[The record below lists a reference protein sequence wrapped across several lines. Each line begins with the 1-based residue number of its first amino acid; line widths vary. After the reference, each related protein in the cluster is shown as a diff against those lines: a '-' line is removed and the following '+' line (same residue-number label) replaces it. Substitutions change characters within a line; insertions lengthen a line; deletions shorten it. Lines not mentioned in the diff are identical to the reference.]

1 MMRASGLLKNT
12 RLDKDLDLLEISKKL
27 KIPIK
32 SLSAIENEDIA
43 NFPQEPYCSLI
54 VKDYADFL
62 GLNGSNILCLF
73 RRDFDQKK
81 KNKGNTQHL
90 FSFTPQFTFKI
101 SLFIIIIL
109 FSFYLVFEYI
119 KFNQPPKLKVN
130 WPLDTI
136 ITSSSVDI
144 SGVTEIEST
153 IRINDDLIIVDNQGG
168 FNKKI
173 DLVEGDNKISIESKS
188 PSGKVT
194 YEEKTIKYSP

>member
-1 MMRASGLLKNT
+1 MIRASALLKDT
-12 RLDKDLDLLEISKKL
+12 RLDKDLDLIEISKKL
-27 KIPIK
+27 KIPVK
-32 SLSAIENEDIA
+32 SLAAIENEDVT

-81 KNKGNTQHL
+81 KNKGNSKQL
-90 FSFTPQFTFKI
+90 LSFTPQFTFKL
-101 SLFIIIIL
+101 SIIAILIL
-109 FSFYLVFEYI
+109 FSSYLIFEYI
-119 KFNQPPKLKVN
+119 KFNQPPKLKIN

-136 ITSSSVDI
+136 ITNSAVSLTGTTDI
-144 SGVTEIEST
+144 EAT
-153 IRINDDLIIVDNQGG
+153 IRINDDLIIVDNQGN

-173 DLVEGDNKISIESKS
+173 DLGEGENKIIVESKS

-194 YEEKTIKYSP
+194 YEEKIIKYSP

>member
-1 MMRASGLLKNT
+1 MMRASALIKNT
-12 RLDKDLDLLEISKKL
+12 RLDKDLDLVEISKKL
-27 KIPIK
+27 KIPVK
-32 SLSAIENEDIA
+32 SLVAIENEDVP

-81 KNKGNTQHL
+81 KNKNNTRNF

-101 SLFIIIIL
+101 SIITILIL
-109 FSFYLVFEYI
+109 FSSYLVFEYI
-119 KFNQPPKLKVN
+119 KFNQPPKLKIN
-130 WPLDTI
+130 WPLDTV
-136 ITSSSVDI
+136 ITNSTVSLTGTTDI
-144 SGVTEIEST
+144 EAT
-153 IRINDDLIIVDNQGG
+153 IRINDDLIIVDNQGN

-173 DLVEGDNKISIESKS
+173 DLGEGENKITVESKS

-194 YEEKTIKYSP
+194 YEEKIIKYSP

>member
-1 MMRASGLLKNT
+1 MMRATALLKNT

-32 SLSAIENEDIA
+32 SLTAIENEDIA

-81 KNKGNTQHL
+81 KSKGNSRHL

-119 KFNQPPKLKVN
+119 KFNQPPKLKIN
-130 WPLDTI
+130 WPLDTV
-136 ITSSSVDI
+136 ITNSAINLTGTTDI
-144 SGVTEIEST
+144 EAT
-153 IRINDDLIIVDNQGG
+153 IRINDDLIIVDNQGN

-173 DLVEGDNKISIESKS
+173 DLGEGENKITVESKS
-188 PSGKVT
+188 PSGKTT
-194 YEEKTIKYSP
+194 YEEKIIKYSP

>member
-1 MMRASGLLKNT
+1 MMRASALIKNT
-12 RLDKDLDLLEISKKL
+12 RLDKDLDLVEISKKL
-27 KIPIK
+27 KIPVK
-32 SLSAIENEDIA
+32 SLAAIENEDVP

-81 KNKGNTQHL
+81 KNKNNTRNF

-101 SLFIIIIL
+101 SIITILIL
-109 FSFYLVFEYI
+109 FSSYLVFEYI
-119 KFNQPPKLKVN
+119 KFNQPPKLKIN
-130 WPLDTI
+130 WPLDTV
-136 ITSSSVDI
+136 ITNSTVSLTGTTDI
-144 SGVTEIEST
+144 EAT
-153 IRINDDLIIVDNQGG
+153 IRINDDLIIVDNQGN

-173 DLVEGDNKISIESKS
+173 DLGEGENKITVESKS

-194 YEEKTIKYSP
+194 YEEKIIKYSP

>member
-1 MMRASGLLKNT
+1 MMRASALIKNT
-12 RLDKDLDLLEISKKL
+12 RLDKDLDLVEISKKL
-27 KIPIK
+27 KIPVK
-32 SLSAIENEDIA
+32 SLAAIENEDVP

-81 KNKGNTQHL
+81 KNKNNTRNF

-101 SLFIIIIL
+101 SIIAILIL
-109 FSFYLVFEYI
+109 FSSYLVFEYI
-119 KFNQPPKLKVN
+119 KFNQPPKLKIN
-130 WPLDTI
+130 WPLDTV
-136 ITSSSVDI
+136 ITNSAISLTGTTDI
-144 SGVTEIEST
+144 EAT
-153 IRINDDLIIVDNQGG
+153 IRINDDLIIVDNQGN

-173 DLVEGDNKISIESKS
+173 DLGEGENKITVESKS

-194 YEEKTIKYSP
+194 YEEKIIKYSP

>member
-1 MMRASGLLKNT
+1 MIRASALLKDT
-12 RLDKDLDLLEISKKL
+12 RLDKELDLLEISKKL
-27 KIPIK
+27 KIPVK
-32 SLSAIENEDIA
+32 SLSAIENEDMA

-81 KNKGNTQHL
+81 KNKGNSKHL

-101 SLFIIIIL
+101 SIIAILIL
-109 FSFYLVFEYI
+109 FSSYLVFEYI

-130 WPLDTI
+130 WPLDTV
-136 ITSSSVDI
+136 ITNSSINI
-144 SGVTEIEST
+144 SGITEVEST

-168 FNKKI
+168 FTKKI
-173 DLVEGDNKISIESKS
+173 DLVEGDNKIKIESKA
-188 PSGKVT
+188 PSGKTT
-194 YEEKTIKYSP
+194 YEEKIIKYSP